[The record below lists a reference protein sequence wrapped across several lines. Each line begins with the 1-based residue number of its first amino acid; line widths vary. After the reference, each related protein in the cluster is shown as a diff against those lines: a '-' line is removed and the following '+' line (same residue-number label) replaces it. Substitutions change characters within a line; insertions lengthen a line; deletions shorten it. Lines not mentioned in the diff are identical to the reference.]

1 MTLRNLNTPEDYQAA
16 LTMAGPEVADPATAG
31 NEPRPPAC
39 MSSSLAFLGC
49 APGSAVWRSRPRHW
63 ATPCAPCRRACPA
76 LLGSVLSSEGSLQP
90 AYTLNLNGDRFITDP
105 STPLRDGD
113 SLILLAV
120 DVGG

>member
-1 MTLRNLNTPEDYQAA
+1 LRNLNTPEDYQAA

-31 NEPRPPAC
+31 NEPRPPRVHVELFGVPRLRAGA
-39 MSSSLAFLGC
+39 SRLAVEAADIGAALR
-49 APGSAVWRSRPRHW
+49 ALS
-63 ATPCAPCRRACPA
+63 RACPA

-90 AYTLNLNGDRFITDP
+90 AYTLNLNGQRFTTDP

-113 SLILLAV
+113 SLIVLAV